1 MFPVFLVTALGNPS
15 SLVVLFVQINNTVT
29 DLNLRYNM
37 FGDAGAIAISEALK
51 VSFVFF
57 RGRSPFSW
65 LPPLPVTRSCTS
77 TQANDTVANLTGC
90 KLTTAAQTFLGRN
103 NGLAVWRQRHN
114 DTLAIEPGTVIGER
128 GTAEFA
134 KGVGKAI
141 QVLSLVC
148 SAFFFCFW
156 SKPKSVCHLWR
167 LVAGGS
173 KCGAVNR
180 AA

>member
-1 MFPVFLVTALGNPS
+1 MNKTVQVLILWGNWVGNKGTIALA
-15 SLVVLFVQINNTVT
+15 
-29 DLNLRYNM
+29 D
-37 FGDAGAIAISEALK
+37 ALK
-51 VSFVFF
+51 VSFVLF
-57 RGRSPFSW
+57 RECSPFPW

>member
-1 MFPVFLVTALGNPS
+1 MQPDRRPGHNRPRGGSEGQFLSCSANVPRFLGYR
-15 SLVVLFVQINNTVT
+15 L
-29 DLNLRYNM
+29 
-37 FGDAGAIAISEALK
+37 
-51 VSFVFF
+51 
-57 RGRSPFSW
+57 
-65 LPPLPVTRSCTS
+65 LPVTRSCTS
-77 TQANDTVANLTGC
+77 TQANDTVTNLTGC
-90 KLTTAAQTFLGRN
+90 KLTTEAQTILGRN

-114 DTLAIEPGTVIGER
+114 DTLAIEPGTVIGEG

-148 SAFFFCFW
+148 SAFFFFFW

-173 KCGAVNR
+173 ECGAVNR